1 MVRGGTTEQAATATF
16 RDVFAV
22 GEFRALWAAQ
32 LLSVI
37 GDQLARVALTVLVYD
52 RTRSALLAAITF
64 VASIV
69 PTFVGGVTLA
79 WLADRYPRRAVMIAC
94 DLARCALVLVMA
106 IPGLPLGSL
115 VTLLFVVTLVGAPFT
130 SARAAIYPDVLE
142 GEKYVMGTA
151 VTLTTFQFAQVLG
164 FAAGGAVTGFFG
176 THWSLIIDA
185 ATFAASALIVRARVR
200 SRPAPAAGG
209 RHQPAR
215 LAGVI
220 VGARLVFARPALRT
234 PMLFGWLAAFYDAP
248 EGVVTPLARDLGGG
262 AVAVGVILAAMALG
276 QTVGAIVF
284 SRFVAPPTRLR
295 VMGPLAVAACAV
307 LALFFWQP
315 GLPGSLLILFASGLG
330 ASYQIAANAAFVSA
344 APREQRGQ
352 AFGLA
357 QGGISLGQGTVMI
370 LAGAAADHYSPAWV
384 IAISGAVGAA
394 VALAIAA
401 SWARARRQS
410 ANGHLQRLGVSPS
423 RCRAWRAPPLVGGGL
438 VRVGG
443 GQPQPVSRMAC
454 SSSCGWRAGA
464 GGWGSAPA
472 GVAHG
477 VLLLLVGGGLVRVG
491 GGQPQPVSR
500 MACSYP
506 SVLGRILYVI
516 I

>member
-1 MVRGGTTEQAATATF
+1 
-16 RDVFAV
+16 VFALA
-22 GEFRALWAAQ
+22 EFRALWVAQ

-69 PTFVGGVTLA
+69 PTFIGGVTLA

-106 IPGLPLGSL
+106 IPGLPLGVL
-115 VTLLFVVTLVGAPFT
+115 VTLLFLVTLVGAPFT

-142 GEKYVMGTA
+142 GDKYVMGTA
-151 VTLTTFQFAQVLG
+151 VTLTTYQFAQVIG

-176 THWSLIIDA
+176 TRPSLLIDA
-185 ATFAASALIVRARVR
+185 TTFAASALIVQAWVR
-200 SRPAPAAGG
+200 SRPAPAAAAG
-209 RHQPAR
+209 HHEPSR
-215 LAGVI
+215 LVGVF
-220 VGARLVFARPALRT
+220 VGARLVFARPALRI

-262 AVAVGVILAAMALG
+262 AAVVGVILAAMALG

-284 SRFVAPPTRLR
+284 SRFVAPVTRLR
-295 VMGPLAVAACAV
+295 VIGPLAVAACAV
-307 LALFFWQP
+307 LALFFWRP

-330 ASYQIAANAAFVSA
+330 ASYQIAANAAFVGA

-384 IAISGAVGAA
+384 IAVSGTVGAA
-394 VALAIAA
+394 VALAVAV
-401 SWARARRQS
+401 SWVGARKQS
-410 ANGHLQRLGVSPS
+410 VDGHLGLTPAGV
-423 RCRAWRAPPLVGGGL
+423 AHGVLLLWRV
-438 VRVGG
+438 
-443 GQPQPVSRMAC
+443 
-454 SSSCGWRAGA
+454 GA
-464 GGWGSAPA
+464 GGCGSAPA

-477 VLLLLVGGGLVRVG
+477 VLLSLSIHMDPLSNQPKRPWQGSGSVSAGRGALL
-491 GGQPQPVSR
+491 PVSGPAAGR
-500 MACSYP
+500 CGYP
-506 SVLGRILYVI
+506 LSSAVKLKGRFAANARIMRLVVTLCN
-516 I
+516 